1 MRGVCRDMA
10 SVMIPLI
17 ALLLLIP
24 PVPSDP
30 TQSCPLSCLC
40 YDSSNLVECRGQD
53 LIGVPHRLP
62 HSTWMLDLRQ
72 NNLSRLDSGSFQALW
87 SLRILLLSDNRI
99 ETISPRSFRSLGFL
113 ERLDLSDNLLALL
126 PLDFSSGLGSLR
138 ELRVPSNRLTSLS
151 YESLRQLESLEKLDL
166 SRNFLGYVEQG
177 AFRGLSRL
185 RHLHLQSNLLDGVR
199 GGYFFMLQ
207 NLELLDLSDN
217 NVSGIEVES
226 FTSLHSLRLL
236 VLSGNQLSH
245 LKFKTFLN
253 LQTPSTHIQVSGNPW
268 VCDCD
273 LQRVFGKITSVRHLH
288 IADYAN
294 LTCAGP
300 PQLAGAALASV
311 DNQLCV
317 AETATVLVITITV
330 LVTVIA
336 AIVMA
341 ERNRKKGQEKNWNE
355 TDGPFETQEK

>member
-1 MRGVCRDMA
+1 MCSIMA
-10 SVMIPLI
+10 GLL
-17 ALLLLIP
+17 ALLVLICTTDANPSQFCP
-24 PVPSDP
+24 P
-30 TQSCPLSCLC
+30 SCLC
-40 YDSSNLVECRGQD
+40 YDSSNLVECRG
-53 LIGVPHRLP
+53 LELLVVPHHLP
-62 HSTWMLDLRQ
+62 HSTWMLDLRH
-72 NNLSRLDSGSFQALW
+72 NNLSRLEPTSFQALW
-87 SLRILLLSDNRI
+87 SLRILLLSDNQI
-99 ETISPRSFRSLGFL
+99 EVVLARSLRSLGFL
-113 ERLDLSDNLLALL
+113 ERLDLSNNFLSNL
-126 PLDFSSGLGSLR
+126 PHDFSRGLGSLR
-138 ELRVPSNRLTSLS
+138 ELRVPANRLTALT
-151 YESLRQLESLEKLDL
+151 YESLRHMESLEKLDL
-166 SRNFLGYVEQG
+166 SRNYLNYIEQG

-185 RHLHLQSNLLDGVR
+185 RHLHLQSNLLDSVR

-217 NVSGIEVES
+217 NISSIAVES

-236 VLSGNQLSH
+236 SLSDNQLSH

-268 VCDCD
+268 ICDCD

-288 IADYAN
+288 IDDYDN

-300 PQLAGAALASV
+300 PQLSGAALVSV

-341 ERNRKKGQEKNWNE
+341 ERNRKKNQEKNWNE
-355 TDGPFETQEK
+355 PDGPFETQDK

>member
-1 MRGVCRDMA
+1 MFPLLAVQLLFSSLYANPSQTCPA
-10 SVMIPLI
+10 S
-17 ALLLLIP
+17 
-24 PVPSDP
+24 
-30 TQSCPLSCLC
+30 CFC
-40 YDSSNLVECRGQD
+40 YDSSNLVECRGQA
-53 LIGVPHRLP
+53 LLSVPHQLP
-62 HSTWMLDLRQ
+62 HSTWMLDLRH
-72 NNLSRLDSGSFQALW
+72 NNFTYLDSTSFQALW
-87 SLRILLLSDNRI
+87 SLRILLLSDNQI
-99 ETISPRSFRSLGFL
+99 EVVSPKSFRSLGFL
-113 ERLDLSDNLLALL
+113 ERLDLSNNLISNL
-126 PLDFSSGLGSLR
+126 PLDFSRGLGSLR
-138 ELRVPSNRLTSLS
+138 ELRVPSNRLSVLT
-151 YESLRQLESLEKLDL
+151 YESLRHLESLEKLDL
-166 SRNFLGYVEQG
+166 SRNFLSFVEQG

-185 RHLHLQSNLLDGVR
+185 RHLHLQSNLLDAVR

-207 NLELLDLSDN
+207 NLELLDVSDN
-217 NVSGIEVES
+217 NVSSIAVES

-236 VLSGNQLSH
+236 ALSGNQLSH

-253 LQTPSTHIQVSGNPW
+253 LQTSSTHIQVSGNPW

-288 IADYAN
+288 IDDYDN

-300 PQLAGAALASV
+300 PQLSGAALVSV

-341 ERNRKKGQEKNWNE
+341 ERNRKKSQEKNWNE
-355 TDGPFETQEK
+355 PDGPFETQDK

>member
-1 MRGVCRDMA
+1 ML
-10 SVMIPLI
+10 S
-17 ALLLLIP
+17 LLLVHLLFP
-24 PVPSDP
+24 PLYSNPS
-30 TQSCPLSCLC
+30 QNCPVSCLC
-40 YDSSNLVECRGQD
+40 YDSSNL
-53 LIGVPHRLP
+53 
-62 HSTWMLDLRQ
+62 
-72 NNLSRLDSGSFQALW
+72 
-87 SLRILLLSDNRI
+87 
-99 ETISPRSFRSLGFL
+99 
-113 ERLDLSDNLLALL
+113 
-126 PLDFSSGLGSLR
+126 
-138 ELRVPSNRLTSLS
+138 LRVPSNRLTALT
-151 YESLRQLESLEKLDL
+151 YESLRHLESLEKLDL
-166 SRNFLGYVEQG
+166 SRNFLSSVEQG

-185 RHLHLQSNLLDGVR
+185 RHLHLQSNLLDAVR

-217 NVSGIEVES
+217 NISSIAVES

-236 VLSGNQLSH
+236 
-245 LKFKTFLN
+245 
-253 LQTPSTHIQVSGNPW
+253 VSGNPW

-288 IADYAN
+288 IDDYDN

-300 PQLAGAALASV
+300 PQLSGAALVSV

-341 ERNRKKGQEKNWNE
+341 ERNRKKTQEKNWNDP
-355 TDGPFETQEK
+355 DGPFETQDNDFPKNTVVFL

>member
-1 MRGVCRDMA
+1 MLGLL
-10 SVMIPLI
+10 P
-17 ALLLLIP
+17 LLLVIP
-24 PVPSDP
+24 PSYSSSA
-30 TQSCPLSCLC
+30 QNCPKFCLC
-40 YDSSNLVECRGQD
+40 YESSNLVECRNQQ
-53 LIGVPHRLP
+53 LLSVPHHLA
-62 HSTWMLDLRQ
+62 HSTWMLDLRH
-72 NNLSRLDSGSFQALW
+72 NNLSRLDPASFQALW

-99 ETISPRSFRSLGFL
+99 TVVSPRSFHSLGFL
-113 ERLDLSDNLLALL
+113 ERLDLSYNHLSSL
-126 PLDFSSGLGSLR
+126 PFDFSRGLGSLR
-138 ELRVPSNRLTSLS
+138 ELKVPSNRLTVLS
-151 YESLRQLESLEKLDL
+151 YESLRHLESLEKLDL
-166 SRNFLGYVEQG
+166 SRNFLASVEQR

-185 RHLHLQSNLLDGVR
+185 RHLHLQSNLFYTIR

-207 NLELLDLSDN
+207 NLERLDLSDN
-217 NVSGIEVES
+217 NISSIAVES

-236 VLSGNQLSH
+236 TLSDNQLSH
-245 LKFKTFLN
+245 LKFKTFIN

-273 LQRVFGKITSVRHLH
+273 LQRVFGKINSVRHLH
-288 IADYAN
+288 IDDYEN

-300 PQLAGAALASV
+300 PQLLGAALDSV

-341 ERNRKKGQEKNWNE
+341 ERNRKKNQDKNWNE
-355 TDGPFETQEK
+355 VDGPFETQDK